1 MFTNQ
6 NAVFFMACGP
16 IAVCL
21 SMILERCQNHTN
33 LSRYKERSRLASPNG
48 CRPCNVCMTFLP
60 QEVDAFVR
68 SNPTMEEAIANLPQH
83 QADHVAKVSRLA
95 RPQLMNMLGACC
107 HLHKDPTGMPTDWH
121 RRPSVQL
128 KQLTAEHV
136 PCEYSSFSYYITTAS
151 MHCRHDEQ

>member
-1 MFTNQ
+1 
-6 NAVFFMACGP
+6 
-16 IAVCL
+16 
-21 SMILERCQNHTN
+21 
-33 LSRYKERSRLASPNG
+33 
-48 CRPCNVCMTFLP
+48 MTFLP

-68 SNPTMEEAIANLPQH
+68 SNPIMEEAIANLPQH

-128 KQLTAEHV
+128 KQSTAEHV
-136 PCEYSSFSYYITTAS
+136 PCEYSSFSYYITPAG